1 MDKHTSLQEES
12 ISMEHELD
20 KIIRNQQIK
29 TVFQPIISLRDG
41 SVLGHEALSRINCE
55 TRISDTEKLF
65 QLASQFNRLWDLELV
80 CRKKSLETAYYYMK
94 PPYDKKLF
102 INVNPLV
109 IHDKKFREGF
119 TKEYLNTYG
128 ISPEKIVFEITE
140 RNAVKDMQSFQ
151 GVIEHYKEQR
161 YEIAIDDAGAGYS
174 GLNLISDICP
184 HYIKLD
190 MKLIRNINKDSIKY
204 ALVKSM
210 IELSDITKISIIAE
224 GIETEEELASLVNLG
239 VQYGQGYFIQRPQEE
254 ILPINTQVIHLL
266 KDFNRKKN
274 HVYGEQM
281 DRVYID
287 HICKKGM
294 VISPCK
300 QVEQVFDMFKD
311 QDDLYGLCIV
321 REDKVLGIIT
331 REKLMLKLS
340 GRYGFSLNQKKEV
353 TAIMDNDY
361 LEVDYKTPISAV
373 SYVAMER
380 PNNKLYDFIVVTKEG
395 KYHGIVTVKDILQK
409 AMEIDVANAKLQ
421 SPLTGM
427 PGNAVIEQ
435 EIIRCISEHSEY
447 SILYLDLDNFKAY
460 NDVYGFEKGDLIIK
474 CLAKTIKE
482 CIGKDIFS
490 GHIGGDDF
498 VVILPGYH
506 YQSIGYEIIQ
516 TFLDKVIHYY
526 NKDDRERGFITALNR
541 HGVTEQYP
549 LISLTIAAVSN
560 QTETFDNLYQLTE
573 ELAKIKKKGKQSGG
587 NHIYHRCGEL
597 IVSCCNVCL

>member
-1 MDKHTSLQEES
+1 
-12 ISMEHELD
+12 MEHELD

-287 HICKKGM
+287 HICKKGT

-409 AMEIDVANAKLQ
+409 AMEIDIANAKLQ

-435 EIIRCISEHSEY
+435 EIIRCIADKPEY

-482 CIGKDIFS
+482 CVGKHSFA

-498 VVILPGYH
+498 VIILSNYNYNFVG
-506 YQSIGYEIIQ
+506 ERII
-516 TFLDKVIHYY
+516 TMFSEKVYHYY
-526 NKDDRERGFITALNR
+526 NEADRKNGYISTINR
-541 HGVTEQYP
+541 HGIVEQFP
-549 LISLTIAAVSN
+549 LISLTVAVVTNEN
-560 QTETFDNLYQLTE
+560 QCYENLYQLTE
-573 ELAKIKKKGKQSGG
+573 KLAKVKKKGKQVEG
-587 NHIYHRCGEL
+587 NSIYYETL
-597 IVSCCNVCL
+597 EVTTFLEK